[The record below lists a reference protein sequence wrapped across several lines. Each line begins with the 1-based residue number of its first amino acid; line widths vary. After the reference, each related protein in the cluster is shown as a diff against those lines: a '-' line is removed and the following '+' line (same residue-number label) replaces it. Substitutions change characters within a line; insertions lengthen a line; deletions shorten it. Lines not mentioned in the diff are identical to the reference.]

1 MIFMTKNNRFF
12 SFLTLLSTLLLNAF
26 LMSCGTETTE
36 SNINNPCLPAIDISK
51 VSSEINVKIE
61 RVDNEIFALKTKE
74 EISAYFKKNQLFTKK
89 YIQLERFGGN
99 DSIPVKEIYSL
110 ISNKFLDT
118 LHQDCNRIY
127 GDMKPLENALSDA
140 FRRIKAVYPDFVP
153 PRVQTMITG
162 YGKGVRL
169 REMPDMLVSKELIVI
184 GLEFFLGSKYKYQ
197 PDVPEYIARR
207 YTRENIVPMIIREIS
222 TAYNKYDEKDR
233 TMLGETVFYGKTY
246 YFMQSVLPCMA
257 DSMALGYTNQQMK
270 MAYYNRQTIWKHY
283 IDKQIF
289 FNAKNN
295 VVKDYMDE
303 SPFTLPIS
311 QECPGAI
318 GRWSGLR
325 MVRAYMQK
333 NPKITLLELLNND
346 NAKNILENS
355 GYKGE

>member
-1 MIFMTKNNRFF
+1 MKKNTIFF
-12 SFLTLLSTLLLNAF
+12 SFLTLLFCAF
-26 LMSCGTETTE
+26 LASCGTETAE
-36 SNINNPCLPAIDISK
+36 SNINDPCLPAIDISK
-51 VSSEINVKIE
+51 INNSEINVKIE
-61 RVDNEIFALKTKE
+61 RVDNDIFALKTKE

-110 ISNKFLDT
+110 ISNKYLDT

-127 GDMKPLENALSDA
+127 GDMKPLENELTNA
-140 FRRIKAVYPDFVP
+140 FKHIKAIYPDFVP

-162 YGKGVRL
+162 YGKGARL
-169 REMPDMLVSKELIVI
+169 REMPDMLISKELIVI
-184 GLEFFLGSKYKYQ
+184 GLEFFLGNKYKYQ

-207 YTRENIVPMIIREIS
+207 YTRENIVPMIVREIS

-246 YFMQSVLPCMA
+246 YFMQSVLPCMP
-257 DSMALGYTNQQMK
+257 DSIALGYTNQQMK
-270 MAYYNRQTIWKHY
+270 MAYYNRATIWKHY

-311 QECPGAI
+311 QDCPGAI

-333 NPKITLLELLNND
+333 NPKRTLKELLSNE
-346 NAKNILENS
+346 NAKEILENS